1 MPYSDTSELP
11 EQVRKVL
18 TEEAQ
23 ELFIAA
29 FNAAYAGNEGNEQ
42 YAMRVAWSA
51 VGRQYTKG
59 SDGQWRSIVPESF
72 KEGGRMFVSNAEHVN
87 AKHDTIL
94 QTLDRKIGSCVFD
107 AKWFEPTVDAWA
119 MVPVIYAQEHPDLDA
134 WNEDPEAE
142 LKRIKGR
149 LVNGA
154 FKAPSIAV
162 AGHPRLMATGDFKDK
177 EIDAKIAKGEISLS
191 TAFWA
196 VEKDGHLAGPIEPHH
211 VLLFDETERDL
222 PRDMGSGFLNKV
234 SDMDDKMRAD
244 VQEGLTFLNKAKER
258 LAGLFGPPQEK
269 ESEMNDKEYEQ
280 KLASAAEEYKTNLA
294 AKDAELAKREEAM
307 KNKDAEI
314 AKLNTE
320 LADFRQKQR
329 DADWEAVKNTLP
341 QGMVHK
347 DAEAESRK
355 LFEESPRAFYEKA
368 LAFKRKPETNAEG
381 AGHSGEDGGKPH
393 RVGRYDPMTQKWV
406 ED

>member
-1 MPYSDTSELP
+1 MPYSDISELP

-18 TEEAQ
+18 AEDAQ
-23 ELFIAA
+23 ELFLAA
-29 FNAAYAGNEGNEQ
+29 FNAAYAREANESW
-42 YAMRVAWSA
+42 ARSRAWEA
-51 VGRQYTKG
+51 VGKQYTKG
-59 SDGQWRSIVPESF
+59 SDGTWGAIIDVSF
-72 KEGGRMFVSNAEHVN
+72 KAPGRLFISNAEHVN

-94 QTLDRKIGSCVFD
+94 QTLDRKIGDCVFD
-107 AKWFEPTVDAWA
+107 SKWFAPTVDAWSK
-119 MVPVIYAQEHPDLDA
+119 VPVIYAQEHPNLDA
-134 WNEDPEAE
+134 WTEDPEAE

-177 EIDAKIAKGEISLS
+177 EIDEKISNGMISLS

-196 VEKDGHLAGPIEPHH
+196 TEKDGHLAAPIEPHH
-211 VLLFDETERDL
+211 VLLFDETEKDL
-222 PRDMGSGFLNKV
+222 PRDPGTGFLNKV
-234 SDMDDKMRAD
+234 GDMDEKMRAD

-269 ESEMNDKEYEQ
+269 ESDMNDKEYEQ
-280 KLASAAEEYKTNLA
+280 KLASAAEEHKTNLA
-294 AKDAELAKREEAM
+294 AKDAELAKRDEAV

-347 DAEAESRK
+347 DAEIESRK
-355 LFEESPRAFYEKA
+355 LFEENPRAFYEKV
-368 LAFKRKPETNAEG
+368 LAFKKKPETNAEG
-381 AGHSGEDGGKPH
+381 AEHSGEGMGKPR